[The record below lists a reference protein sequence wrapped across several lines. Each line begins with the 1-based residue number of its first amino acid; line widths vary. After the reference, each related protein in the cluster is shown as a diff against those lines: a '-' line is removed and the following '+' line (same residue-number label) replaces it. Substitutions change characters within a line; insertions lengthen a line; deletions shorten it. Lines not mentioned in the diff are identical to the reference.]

1 MLVSLAHVSAIDSH
15 QPLCN
20 DFDAE
25 IASLGDGLAL
35 QVDPL
40 LSPQRL
46 KDQGGMS
53 GGDEKSW
60 GKWARFAKCHLS
72 ESLLLVD

>member
-35 QVDPL
+35 QVDV
-40 LSPQRL
+40 PQPAATERSR
-46 KDQGGMS
+46 GN
-53 GGDEKSW
+53 EW
-60 GKWARFAKCHLS
+60 WR
-72 ESLLLVD
+72 